1 MSSILLRSRLHWY
14 ALATGRLVLR
24 RWQALILAVAVLAPA
39 GASALSQ
46 AETLGWPVLALLSSE
61 HGIVQRYALLC
72 LYQALA
78 VAWALMQRDPIDGGD
93 FMCFA
98 HSLPLSPAGK
108 RKIDTIILLVA
119 NSPLLLFPLAALA
132 WLFARHGVFAASL
145 HGIFIVQ
152 FLALAVAAQLACLE
166 RAYVRLGA
174 LAIANLLLAA
184 APSAGPAVQVLLLA
198 AALPCAWLA
207 ARYLSAPLFQ
217 PLLGIVQRKPWTRA
231 FGGLPADGHPAARIA
246 LHYLLRAA
254 RAETF
259 GKLALAAAVT
269 AGATALMALWEYDER
284 INILAVIVLGVVA
297 LVISGL
303 YRDLHMAHQAARPL
317 VGALPLARHWTH
329 KFDHAVLMLIGA
341 PFAVFICAT
350 VAFHQPQQLL
360 PVLMLGASFFGLLAL
375 LRLPQVHAQR
385 QTVVLGTV
393 IAMLWGVVSAKA
405 FFQG

>member
-1 MSSILLRSRLHWY
+1 MSSLLLRSRLHWY

-46 AETLGWPVLALLSSE
+46 AETLGWPVLVLLSPE

-78 VAWALMQRDPIDGGD
+78 VVWALMQRDAISGGD

-98 HSLPLSPAGK
+98 HSLPLSPARK

-132 WLFARHGVFAASL
+132 WLFAQRDAFAASL
-145 HGIFIVQ
+145 HGICIAQ

-166 RAYVRLGA
+166 QAYVRLGA
-174 LAIANLLLAA
+174 LAIANILLAA
-184 APSAGPAVQVLLLA
+184 MPSAGSTVQVLLLA

-207 ARYLSAPLFQ
+207 ARYFSEPLFQ
-217 PLLGIVQRKPWTRA
+217 PLLGILRRQPWTRA
-231 FGGLPADGHPAARIA
+231 FGGLPANGHPAARIG

-254 RAETF
+254 PAQTF

-269 AGATALMALWEYDER
+269 AAASVLMALWEYDHR

-303 YRDLHMAHQAARPL
+303 YRDLHMAHQAALPL
-317 VGALPLARHWTH
+317 IAALPLARHWAR
-329 KFDHAVLMLIGA
+329 KFDHAVLMLAGA
-341 PFAVFICAT
+341 PFAAFVCAT
-350 VAFHQPQQLL
+350 VVVHQPQQLL
-360 PVLMLGASFFGLLAL
+360 PMLMLGAAFFGLVAL
-375 LRLPQVHAQR
+375 LRMPQVHAQR
-385 QTVVLGTV
+385 QTVILGSI
-393 IAMLWGVVSAKA
+393 IAMLWGIASANA
-405 FFQG
+405 FF